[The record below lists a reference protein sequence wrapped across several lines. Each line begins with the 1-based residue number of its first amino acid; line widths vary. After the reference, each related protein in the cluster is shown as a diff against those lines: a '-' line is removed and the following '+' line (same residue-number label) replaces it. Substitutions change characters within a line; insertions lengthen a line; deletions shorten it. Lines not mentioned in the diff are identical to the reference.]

1 MDKSIVLYNTF
12 KLLHAISQDYNIDYN
27 NLVKE
32 YIGNS
37 FTLEESFM
45 KLCRICVEYTIDIH
59 GHTYTIYYDNNHYY
73 LKIEDGN
80 IIII

>member
-12 KLLHAISQDYNIDYN
+12 KLLYAISHDYNIDYN

-45 KLCRICVEYTIDIH
+45 KLCCICVEYTIDINNN
-59 GHTYTIYYDNNHYY
+59 TYTLYYDNSHYY
-73 LKIEDGN
+73 LKIEHDR